1 MGIIT
6 TKTSNRR
13 QFTRIK
19 YFLLLNIISVTK
31 LKEETKGQILERKNI
46 TMDILLLIA
55 PYQLLC

>member
-19 YFLLLNIISVTK
+19 YSVLLNIISVTK

-46 TMDILLLIA
+46 TMDILLLIV